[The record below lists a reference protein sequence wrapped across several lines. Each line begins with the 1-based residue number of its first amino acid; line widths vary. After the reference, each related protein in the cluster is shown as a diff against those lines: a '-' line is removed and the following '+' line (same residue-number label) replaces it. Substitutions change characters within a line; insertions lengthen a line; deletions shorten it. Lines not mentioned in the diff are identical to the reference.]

1 MPIKTF
7 QVVLY
12 LQTREFTELFVKAI
26 KSDDR
31 FAVVSGKNET
41 EPDLLIHEL
50 SENWEQDL
58 GRIRSYLEFAENTD
72 VFIVSENSDPQIL
85 LQAMRVGVKE
95 FLPGPLETKTVADS
109 LSRFKDRHE
118 KKLQKAQGSLG
129 KIISVIG
136 SKGGVGTTTIAVNLA
151 DALIKKQIAPAVAI
165 IDMNMVFGDIPMF
178 LDIAPKHSWGDI
190 TKGFDRLDEF
200 FLANV
205 MTKSD
210 GGLHVLASPRY
221 LDDNPLPTSRMMEAL
236 LTLMTQKYDYI
247 VIDLGQSLN
256 DAAFKTLQLSS
267 LVQIVTIQSLPCLS
281 NANRLI
287 QSLLKRNF
295 TSESNLNIVLNR
307 YIKRGMVTLETAK
320 EGLGQKIGW
329 IVPNDY
335 DTSMT
340 AINSGKTL
348 FDTAPKSKIA
358 KSFASYS
365 DSILAENNDK
375 KEKKGWFF

>member
-7 QVVLY
+7 KVVLY
-12 LQTREFTELFVKAI
+12 LQNREFTDLFVKAI
-26 KSDDR
+26 KVDDR
-31 FAVVSGKNET
+31 FTVVSGKKDT

-58 GRIRSYLEFAENTD
+58 ERIQSYLEFAENTD
-72 VFIVSENSDPQIL
+72 VFIVAENSDPQLL

-95 FLPGPLETKTVADS
+95 VLPAPLDTKTVAEA
-109 LSRFKDRHE
+109 LARFKDRHE
-118 KKLQKAQGSLG
+118 KKLQKAQAYLG

-136 SKGGVGTTTIAVNLA
+136 SKGGVGTTSVAVNLA
-151 DALIKKQIAPAVAI
+151 DALIKKPMNPAVAI

-178 LDIAPKHSWGDI
+178 LDITPKHSWGDI
-190 TKGFDRLDEF
+190 TKGIDRLDEF
-200 FLANV
+200 FLSNV
-205 MTKSD
+205 MSKTA

-221 LDDNPLPTSRMMEAL
+221 LDDNPAPTAQMMEAL

-247 VIDLGQSLN
+247 VVDLGQSIN
-256 DAAFKTLQLSS
+256 DAAFKTIQLSS
-267 LVQIVTIQSLPCLS
+267 LVQVVTIQSLPCLS

-295 TSESNLNIVLNR
+295 TSESNLNIILNR

-348 FDTAPKSKIA
+348 FDTAPRSKLA
-358 KSFASYS
+358 KSFSTYA
-365 DSILAENNDK
+365 DSLLQENIDK
-375 KEKKGWFF
+375 KKKKGWFF

>member
-1 MPIKTF
+1 
-7 QVVLY
+7 
-12 LQTREFTELFVKAI
+12 
-26 KSDDR
+26 
-31 FAVVSGKNET
+31 
-41 EPDLLIHEL
+41 
-50 SENWEQDL
+50 
-58 GRIRSYLEFAENTD
+58 

-85 LQAMRVGVKE
+85 LQALRVGVKE
-95 FLPGPLETKTVADS
+95 FLPAPLDSETVADA
-109 LSRFKDRHE
+109 LTRFQDRHE

-129 KIISVIG
+129 KIISAIG

-151 DALIKKQIAPAVAI
+151 DALIKKKINPAVAI

-205 MTKSD
+205 MTKSA

-256 DAAFKTLQLSS
+256 DAAFKTIQLST
-267 LVQIVTIQSLPCLS
+267 LVQIVSIQSLPCLS
-281 NANRLI
+281 NANRLV
-287 QSLLKRNF
+287 QSLLKRSY
-295 TSESNLNIVLNR
+295 TSQANLNIVLNR
-307 YIKRGMVTLETAK
+307 YIKKGMVNLETAK
-320 EGLGQKIGW
+320 EGLGHNIGW

-348 FDTAPKSKIA
+348 FETAPKSKIS
-358 KSFASYS
+358 KSFAIYCE
-365 DSILAENNDK
+365 SILAENTEK